1 MRIATRRRA
10 PWGTLDYQRIVSARH
25 RAGVLIVG
33 FADGVVVELP
43 VASFRNRTGTPD
55 WARVTHTEDEVVVP
69 READEDDEIPWDVIR
84 SLTDPAFER
93 HLMDFAA
100 ESAKRI
106 GARVS
111 GLRRERRLGRRD
123 LAERAGISPG
133 RLAEVEAGTTD
144 VSLPTLQRI
153 VGALDLDMDVFVVA
167 RDEAPDR

>member
-10 PWGTLDYQRIVSARH
+10 PWDTLDYQRIVSARH

-33 FADGVVVELP
+33 FADGAVVELG
-43 VASFRNRTGTPD
+43 VASFRDRTGMRE
-55 WARVTHTEDEVVVP
+55 WARVTHTEDEIVVP

-106 GARVS
+106 GWRVS
-111 GLRRERRLGRRD
+111 ELRRERRLGRRE
-123 LAERAGISPG
+123 LAERAGISPD
-133 RLAEVEAGTTD
+133 RLAQVEAGSTD
-144 VSLPTLQRI
+144 VSLPTLERI
-153 VGALDLDMDVFVVA
+153 VAALDLDMDVFVVA
-167 RDEAPDR
+167 HEEAPGR